1 MLKVWRV
8 TKWLSVTFILMV
20 TLLLATLA
28 FALFTNTGLTAIL
41 WGANQA
47 LPELKVESTKG
58 ALFPRFTLNNV
69 TFKDDSLFIDLAA
82 DSLTLAVDLNCL
94 SDPRVCI
101 NELSVQGLDFSM
113 PEIAPSE
120 PSPEPSE
127 PLTSISTPIP
137 IAIGKV
143 NLADIK
149 LDILG
154 TKVSWDS
161 FTTSLSMTGSKLTIG
176 KTLLAT
182 PSVALPPAEE
192 VSEVA
197 AKKNTSMANT
207 AVAAETSTA
216 VKNSVTAEPA
226 RAIELPEVLIPLFV
240 NITRLD
246 IRDFTLQQEEPI
258 VVHHLGLKG
267 FAGKHDV
274 HVESLE
280 LAMPQVDA
288 SLSGNVALI
297 KDYPLD
303 ITLDAQLKETDLAGQ
318 KLALTAKG
326 SVGDLHLDS
335 HFSGV
340 IDAALSGNIQ
350 PLAPRLP
357 FDVVLSDGKAA
368 WPLKGES
375 EYQVIVDQLKAK
387 GSLDSYEVALK
398 TQASGKP
405 IPDVAVELQGKG
417 DLKQINLETLTINSL
432 GGSIQ
437 GSVMANWE
445 APVNWKAD
453 MMLSHIQP
461 GLQWPE
467 AEGDISGQI
476 VTSGALTDAG
486 GWQVQVPKLD
496 IVGILRDYPLL
507 VKGQVEAADKS
518 GSGELSVNTDGLSL
532 AHGPNNM
539 SAKGSLRKNWDMN
552 VSIDFPDLAKTVPDL
567 QGLLVGTIALKGKMQ
582 EPDVRLDLQVKKA
595 KWQQEA
601 SIDTLSLSGEA
612 KPLPIDQ
619 AKADIRLQAS
629 GIQYQEHN
637 VDSLDVSLQG
647 TQAKHELDLDLV
659 STLLS
664 AQLSVV
670 GELIDKP
677 SLIWSG
683 ELASAHFETEQGP
696 LHLQNPIQVKV
707 DVDKQSADVSAHCW
721 KQSES
726 RVCLEKD
733 IQAGT
738 SGEALVTL
746 KNFNFEQIKAYVPEQ
761 TRLEGSASAT
771 IWAKWAPEVSPEVKV
786 DVRLPKG
793 QVTQELEIPLVVG
806 WESIELKAN
815 LANDQLDASW
825 LLDVTD
831 NGDLSGKVTLPNV
844 LEEDKQI
851 EGELNLSTFNL
862 DFLQPIIGEF
872 NKLQANLSSSIQI
885 KGDALHPQLYG
896 DLKVEDLSLKGDISP
911 IQVES
916 GGLVLNLNG
925 YDGKL
930 DAKIQTTDGELLI
943 NGDGNWQDLQDWRTK
958 LRVFAE
964 ELKVDVPPMVKVKVV
979 PDMTIEA
986 TPKLAK
992 VTGSIGL
999 PWGRIVVEE
1008 LPPSAVAVSS
1018 DQVILNA
1025 DLTPQDDSIPVPFN
1039 IETDVSISIGNDFTV
1054 SAFGLKGGLR
1064 GKLHVSQKDKGPF
1077 IQGEV
1082 NIVNGSYNSFGQDLL
1097 IDEGK
1102 ILMTGPVDQPYVN
1115 IKAIRNPDTTADDVT
1130 AGVKVTGLATQ
1141 PKIEIFSDPTMPQ
1154 ANALSYLLRGQDIDG
1169 ETGGNA
1175 LTTTLIGLSLAKS
1188 GKVVGEIGQA
1198 FGVQDLQLDT
1208 AGTGDDS
1215 QVTVSG
1221 YVLPGLQVK
1230 YGVGIFNSLGEF
1242 TIRYRIIEDFYVE
1255 AVSGLYSSVVF
1266 LYQFEVD

>member
-1 MLKVWRV
+1 MIKVWRV
-8 TKWLSVTFILMV
+8 TKWLSVTFVLIL

-28 FALFTNTGLTAIL
+28 FALFTNTGLNAIL

-69 TFKDDSLFIDLAA
+69 AFKDESLFIDLAA

-94 SDPRVCI
+94 SDPRVCV
-101 NELSVQGLDFSM
+101 NELAIQGLDFSM

-127 PLTSISTPIP
+127 PLTSVSTPIP

-143 NLADIK
+143 NLANIN

-154 TKVSWDS
+154 TKVSWER
-161 FTTSLSMTGSKLTIG
+161 FTTSLSMTGSKLSIG

-182 PSVALPPAEE
+182 PTVALPLTPDKSETTAKNETSAER
-192 VSEVA
+192 STVA
-197 AKKNTSMANT
+197 
-207 AVAAETSTA
+207 VETSTE
-216 VKNSVTAEPA
+216 EPA

-258 VVHHLGLKG
+258 IVHHLGLQG

-274 HVESLE
+274 HIESLE

-303 ITLDAQLKETDLAGQ
+303 LVLDAQLNETDLAGQ

-326 SVGDLHLDS
+326 SVGDLQLNS

-340 IDAALSGNIQ
+340 IDAVLSGDIQ
-350 PLAPRLP
+350 PLEPTLP
-357 FDVVLSDGKAA
+357 FDLVLSKGKAA

-387 GSLDSYEVALK
+387 GSLEGYEVALK
-398 TQASGKP
+398 TQASGTP
-405 IPDVAVELQGKG
+405 IPDVDVELQGKG
-417 DLKQINLETLTINSL
+417 DLKQINLETLTVDSL

-437 GSVMANWE
+437 GAVMANWE

-453 MMLSHIQP
+453 IMLSHIQP

-476 VTSGALTDAG
+476 VTSGALTEAG
-486 GWQVQVPKLD
+486 GWQVKVPKLD
-496 IVGILRDYPLL
+496 IVGVLRDYPLL
-507 VKGQVEAADKS
+507 VKGQLEAADQS
-518 GSGELSVNTDGLSL
+518 GTGKLSINTDGLSL

-539 SAKGSLRKNWDMN
+539 NAKGSLHSDWDMN
-552 VSIDFPDLAKTVPDL
+552 VAIDFPDIAKTVPEL
-567 QGLLVGTIALKGKMQ
+567 QGLLVGTVALKGKMQ
-582 EPDVRLDLQVKKA
+582 EPDIRLDVQVKQA

-601 SIDTLSLSGEA
+601 SIDTLSLSGA
-612 KPLPIDQ
+612 AQPLPIEQ
-619 AKADIRLQAS
+619 ANADLRLQAS
-629 GIQYQEHN
+629 GIQYQDQK
-637 VDSLDVSLQG
+637 VDSLDVTVQG
-647 TQAKHELDLDLV
+647 TQAKHELNLDLV

-664 AQLSVV
+664 AQLKIV
-670 GELIDKP
+670 GNLVDKP
-677 SLIWSG
+677 SLIWTG

-696 LHLQNPIQVKV
+696 VDLQNPIQAKV
-707 DVDKQSADVSAHCW
+707 DIDKQRADVSAHCW

-726 RVCLEKD
+726 RICLEKD
-733 IQAGT
+733 IQAGA

-746 KNFNFEQIKAYVPEQ
+746 KNFNFEQIKSFIPEQ
-761 TRLEGSASAT
+761 TRVEGSANAT
-771 IWAKWAPEVSPEVKV
+771 VWAKWAPETSPEVKV
-786 DVRLPKG
+786 DLKLPKG

-844 LEEDKQI
+844 LAEDKQI
-851 EGELNLSTFNL
+851 DGELNLSTFNL
-862 DFLQPIIGEF
+862 DFLQPIVGEF
-872 NKLQANLSSSIQI
+872 NKLKANLSSTIQI

-896 DLKVEDLSLKGDISP
+896 DFKVEDLSLKGDISP
-911 IQVES
+911 IEVDS
-916 GGLVLNLNG
+916 GGLVLSLNG
-925 YDGKL
+925 YDGVI
-930 DAKIQTTDGELLI
+930 DAKIQTSDGELLI

-958 LRVFAE
+958 LRIFAE

-1025 DLTPQDDSIPVPFN
+1025 DLTPLDDSIPVPFN
-1039 IETDVSISIGNDFTV
+1039 IETDISISIGNDFTV
-1054 SAFGLKGGLR
+1054 SAFGLKGDLR

-1082 NIVNGSYNSFGQDLL
+1082 NIVNGSYSSFGQDLL

-1130 AGVKVTGLATQ
+1130 AGVKVTGLATE

-1208 AGTGDDS
+1208 AGSGDDS

-1242 TIRYRIIEDFYVE
+1242 TVRYRIIEDFYVE